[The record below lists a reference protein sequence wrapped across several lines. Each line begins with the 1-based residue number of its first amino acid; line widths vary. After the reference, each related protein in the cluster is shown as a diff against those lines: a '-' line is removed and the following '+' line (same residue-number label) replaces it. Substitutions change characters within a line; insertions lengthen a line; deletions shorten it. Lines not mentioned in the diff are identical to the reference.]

1 MARRFKN
8 EPTKRQNEPKYK
20 SRKKSSGRKISLK
33 KVFIFIIIIAIIVG
47 IYFLITN
54 NNNNLEVNS
63 ELNVSRYKDITSDFF
78 KAKDLNNEVIENVDI
93 EEMQVIKIRY
103 KLESLE
109 KGKVI
114 FLYKIKDN
122 KMLEVTTNIETKK
135 IEEAKVIES
144 PDDAN
149 RDPIEVNLDADV
161 KQFYKDNTKRLKPD
175 EGKNILNIILTNTE
189 IIISP
194 SAE

>member
-8 EPTKRQNEPKYK
+8 EPTKRQHEPKYK
-20 SRKKSSGRKISLK
+20 NGKSSGTKISK
-33 KVFIFIIIIAIIVG
+33 KKIFIVIIIIAIIVG

-78 KAKDLNNEVIENVDI
+78 RARDLNNEVIENVDV

-114 FLYKIKDN
+114 LLYKIKDN

-135 IEEAKVIES
+135 IEEAKVVES
-144 PDDAN
+144 SDDAD
-149 RDPIEVNLDADV
+149 RDPIEVNLDEDI
-161 KQFYKDNTKRLKPD
+161 KQDYEDNTKRLKPD

>member
-8 EPTKRQNEPKYK
+8 ESAKRRDESK
-20 SRKKSSGRKISLK
+20 SRKASGIKISKK
-33 KVFIFIIIIAIIVG
+33 KVFIFIVIIAIIVG
-47 IYFLITN
+47 IYFLVTN

-63 ELNVSRYKDITSDFF
+63 ELNVSRYKDITSDFLR
-78 KAKDLNNEVIENVDI
+78 ARDLNNEVIQNVDI
-93 EEMQVIKIRY
+93 EEMQVVKIQY

-114 FLYKIKDN
+114 LLYKIPDN
-122 KMLEVTTNIETKK
+122 KMLELTTNIETKQ
-135 IEEAKVIES
+135 IEQAKVVES
-144 PDDAN
+144 PDDAE
-149 RDPIEVNLDADV
+149 REEIGVNLDENIKED
-161 KQFYKDNTKRLKPD
+161 YEDNTDRLDAD

>member
-8 EPTKRQNEPKYK
+8 EPTRRQHEPKN
-20 SRKKSSGRKISLK
+20 RKSSKIKISKK

-78 KAKDLNNEVIENVDI
+78 RARDLNNEVIENVDV

-114 FLYKIKDN
+114 LLYKIKDN

-135 IEEAKVIES
+135 IEEAKVVES
-144 PDDAN
+144 SDDAD
-149 RDPIEVNLDADV
+149 RDPIEVNLDEDI
-161 KQFYKDNTKRLKPD
+161 KQDYEDNTKRLKPD

>member
-8 EPTKRQNEPKYK
+8 EPTRRQREPKN
-20 SRKKSSGRKISLK
+20 RKSSKIKISKK
-33 KVFIFIIIIAIIVG
+33 KVFIFIVIIAIIVG
-47 IYFLITN
+47 IYFLVTN
-54 NNNNLEVNS
+54 NNNSMEVNS
-63 ELNVSRYKDITSDFF
+63 ELNVSRYKDIASDFLR
-78 KAKDLNNEVIENVDI
+78 ARDLNNEVIKNVDI
-93 EEMQVIKIRY
+93 EEMQVVKIQY

-114 FLYKIKDN
+114 LLYKIKDN
-122 KMLEVTTNIETKK
+122 KMLEVTTNMETKK
-135 IEEAKVIES
+135 IEEAKVVES
-144 PDDAN
+144 PDDAD
-149 RDPIEVNLDADV
+149 REEIGVNLDENIKED
-161 KQFYKDNTKRLKPD
+161 YEDNTKRLDPD

>member
-8 EPTKRQNEPKYK
+8 EPTKRQHEPKYK
-20 SRKKSSGRKISLK
+20 NWKSSGTKISK
-33 KVFIFIIIIAIIVG
+33 KKIFIVIIIIAIIVG
-47 IYFLITN
+47 VYFLITN

-78 KAKDLNNEVIENVDI
+78 RARDLNNEVIENVDV

-114 FLYKIKDN
+114 LLYKIKDD

-135 IEEAKVIES
+135 IEEAKVVES
-144 PDDAN
+144 SDDAD
-149 RDPIEVNLDADV
+149 RDPIEVNLDEDI
-161 KQFYKDNTKRLKPD
+161 KQDYEDNTKRLKPD

>member
-8 EPTKRQNEPKYK
+8 EPTKRQHEPKN
-20 SRKKSSGRKISLK
+20 RKKSGIKISKK
-33 KVFIFIIIIAIIVG
+33 KVFIFIVIIAIIVG
-47 IYFLITN
+47 IYFLVTN

-63 ELNVSRYKDITSDFF
+63 ELNVSRYKDITSDFLR
-78 KAKDLNNEVIENVDI
+78 AKDLNNEVIQNVDI
-93 EEMQVIKIRY
+93 EEMQVIKIQY

-114 FLYKIKDN
+114 LLYKIKDN
-122 KMLEVTTNIETKK
+122 KMLEVTTNMETKK
-135 IEEAKVIES
+135 IEEAKVVES
-144 PDDAN
+144 PDDAD
-149 RDPIEVNLDADV
+149 REEIGVNLDEDI
-161 KQFYKDNTKRLKPD
+161 KEDYEDNTKRLDPD